1 MLSSYPNLKDE
12 PKRPQRIDDDRVGAL
27 PGHPLR
33 L

>member
-1 MLSSYPNLKDE
+1 MQSSYPNLKDE
-12 PKRPQRIDDDRVGAL
+12 PKRPQPIDNDRVGTL